1 MAQTWVLNEKI
12 ARESAS
18 FNFNFKSNGQLF
30 NGIDVQYVIS
40 TPPFYLLIQYNDL
53 QTDDTVVVYNSSN
66 TPAWT
71 DEAYR
76 TITFS
81 TPTTNLIEW
90 LQANATQQLLCG
102 ANDMYAVAD
111 AIRTKAG
118 STAALA
124 FPDGFVSA
132 VNGIQTGG
140 GGIGHK
146 VTFPATATNW
156 DNEGYS
162 GLLMA
167 DGTVNLISDYS
178 TLAGQTFEGVV
189 GIKCRGASPF
199 LVLKMTLSSGTV
211 AQTVF
216 EDQTSLD
223 ITTSPN
229 TTPVTGLPTFWW
241 PLTDV
246 VISSIERYNPY

>member
-1 MAQTWVLNEKI
+1 MAETWVLNEKI
-12 ARESAS
+12 AKVSAS
-18 FNFNFKSNGQLF
+18 FNFDFKSNGQLF

-81 TPTTNLIEW
+81 TPTENLIQW
-90 LQANATQQLLCG
+90 LQSNATQQFLCG
-102 ANDMYAVAD
+102 ANDMFAVAD

-124 FPDGFVSA
+124 FPDGFISA

-140 GGIGHK
+140 SGGQGPTPLNVQIATGSNEVALGICWQASNDWMFSTQFDTSTSFILPDVLIG
-146 VTFPATATNW
+146 
-156 DNEGYS
+156 GYVIFFIDPS
-162 GLLMA
+162 ISLSFILGDP
-167 DGTVNLISDYS
+167 DGAEVFEPVGFDSTIDTSRVCVVFKITSANPTV
-178 TLAGQTFEGVV
+178 VV
-189 GIKCRGASPF
+189 G
-199 LVLKMTLSSGTV
+199 
-211 AQTVF
+211 VF
-216 EDQTSLD
+216 V
-223 ITTSPN
+223 N
-229 TTPVTGLPTFWW
+229 
-241 PLTDV
+241 
-246 VISSIERYNPY
+246 